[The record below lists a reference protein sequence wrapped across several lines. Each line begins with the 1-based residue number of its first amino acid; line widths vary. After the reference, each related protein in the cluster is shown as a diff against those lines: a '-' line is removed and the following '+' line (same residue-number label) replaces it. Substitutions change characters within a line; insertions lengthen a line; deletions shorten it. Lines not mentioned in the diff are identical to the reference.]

1 MVNNKLILIMGISI
15 IILIILIILIIF
27 IYLHAGGNYWTR
39 DSKGVWIKHGN
50 PIKTP
55 EKVLTQQRIIIC
67 AKDLYSKFPKD
78 NISSQCLGSCDD
90 YAVDFV
96 NNPKI
101 EEDSFEKNLCESI
114 VRGQLT
120 KIIEMDKDGNIII
133 MKG

>member
-1 MVNNKLILIMGISI
+1 MVSNK
-15 IILIILIILIIF
+15 IILIIGISICILIILAIF
-27 IYLHAGGNYWTR
+27 IYLRAEENYWIQ
-39 DSKGVWIKHGN
+39 DSKGVWIKHGS
-50 PIKTP
+50 PLKTP

-67 AKDLYSKFPKD
+67 AKDLYSKFPKE

-90 YAVDFV
+90 YAVDLV

-120 KIIEMDKDGNIII
+120 KIIEMDKEGNILL
-133 MKG
+133 MK